1 MDRKPE
7 IQELSAADVDQVAGG
22 MMITAFVMAAVR
34 AALKGSS
41 DGGSAGGQND
51 QAQQFQLIMEQLT
64 PGPG

>member
-22 MMITAFVMAAVR
+22 MMAFVMAAVR